1 MKWYIRIDKFYLENI
16 IFFEPCILKTPS
28 WVSTVTVILKC
39 YHLHSCACRDSA
51 SDRAVEDVLAA
62 KGKQQK
68 ELLGN
73 LLEDEK
79 YQRDAFAALFVKQDS
94 RHREICSQVEN
105 IQSELAS
112 LTMVEMTKKDLKVR
126 KLKLLFSSEFSFFEW
141 ENPPP
146 PNLCSCIV
154 FLEHEIIK
162 IDFNVI

>member
-1 MKWYIRIDKFYLENI
+1 M
-16 IFFEPCILKTPS
+16 
-28 WVSTVTVILKC
+28 
-39 YHLHSCACRDSA
+39 HSCACRDSA

-126 KLKLLFSSEFSFFEW
+126 HLKLFLSPQNFRFLS
-141 ENPPP
+141 ENPSPSP
-146 PNLCSCIV
+146 KSMLM
-154 FLEHEIIK
+154 
-162 IDFNVI
+162 